1 MIALRE
7 TECCALAGTDCRPTA
22 LRGPPSRPQLQ
33 RDPLDGA
40 QMGFLSRLFGGDAK
54 QTPLQ
59 PGDRL
64 VLEGPDAF
72 ALPIVGE
79 SHYQEALERIC
90 GPRTD
95 QGEDRRVEARL
106 VLEDENPHDSMA
118 VRVDI
123 NGMTVG
129 YLSRDH
135 ARKYRRGLT
144 KAGYGT
150 TNAYCQA
157 LIRGGWDRGEGDR
170 GFYGV
175 YLDLFVIR

>member
-1 MIALRE
+1 
-7 TECCALAGTDCRPTA
+7 
-22 LRGPPSRPQLQ
+22 
-33 RDPLDGA
+33 
-40 QMGFLSRLFGGDAK
+40 MGFLRRLFGGGAK
-54 QTPLQ
+54 PTLPQL
-59 PGDRL
+59 GDRL
-64 VLEGPDAF
+64 LLEGPDAF

-79 SHYQEALERIC
+79 SHYQDALEQIC

-95 QGEDRRVEARL
+95 EGEDRHVEAQL

-123 NGMTVG
+123 NGTTVG

-135 ARKYRRGLT
+135 ARTYRRGLS

-150 TNAYCQA
+150 ANAYCQA

-175 YLDLFVIR
+175 YLDLFFVQ